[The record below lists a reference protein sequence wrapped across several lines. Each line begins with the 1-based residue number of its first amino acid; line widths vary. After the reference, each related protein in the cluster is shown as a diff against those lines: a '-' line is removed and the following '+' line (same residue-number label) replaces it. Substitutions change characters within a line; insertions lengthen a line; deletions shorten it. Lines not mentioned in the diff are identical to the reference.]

1 MKYKNKHKRINV
13 HDIKMKCKNKHE
25 RLNFHD
31 VKMKR
36 KINTREQMSMM

>member
-1 MKYKNKHKRINV
+1 MKYKNKHERINV